1 MFQDEA
7 GFGRINRPKYCWCE
21 KGIPPSVP
29 CHHIREYRYAY
40 GAVEPLT
47 GEGCF
52 LVMPYC
58 NTVCMNI
65 FLKELSERYSEDIIL
80 LCCDGAAWHKSGG
93 LQLPAGR
100 KILCK
105 RFSTKSRMA
114 LESRA
119 DSGLNPLIT
128 ESHGG
133 QNGMRA
139 GTA

>member
-1 MFQDEA
+1 MDNQNGTKLKA
-7 GFGRINRPKYCWCE
+7 GC
-21 KGIPPSVP
+21 
-29 CHHIREYRYAY
+29 
-40 GAVEPLT
+40 
-47 GEGCF
+47 
-52 LVMPYC
+52 
-58 NTVCMNI
+58 
-65 FLKELSERYSEDIIL
+65 
-80 LCCDGAAWHKSGG
+80 
-93 LQLPAGR
+93 